1 MLWALAHIIQNAP
14 CTALSV
20 LHLWTMH
27 FLPIN
32 SFSTQQSASLIITVA
47 MRELLQHLAVFFF
60 FFWWRE
66 LFPGWEQLKNVSPT
80 VQISSTLPSFLWQA
94 FPGICCLTISYH
106 SMWAAVRSL
115 GTGLSQDIPHSHE
128 PSVVA
133 GQWLTHTIDVQWMN
147 EWAWHLLT

>member
-1 MLWALAHIIQNAP
+1 MSSGTYNTKCPLHGSISVTSLDHALLAHK
-14 CTALSV
+14 LF
-20 LHLWTMH
+20 LH
-27 FLPIN
+27 P
-32 SFSTQQSASLIITVA
+32 
-47 MRELLQHLAVFFF
+47 AVCISDHHCGHEGTFTTSGCFFF